1 MGDSLS
7 EHTIADRGCHFGIV
21 MDQNLRVCILDK
33 NHHPNIFLLN
43 AIENDLE
50 VSESDPGKSDLVN
63 GIRSW

>member
-1 MGDSLS
+1 MGDSTS
-7 EHTIADRGCHFGIV
+7 EHAIANRACHSGIV
-21 MDQNLRVCILDK
+21 IVQNLRVCILDK
-33 NHHPNIFLLN
+33 NHHPNIFLFD